1 MSLEDPSSSL
11 LLPLFQPLLAMG
23 EAVHI
28 EPMSLEKAI
37 LYIAGI
43 VFFVLLNAFFVASE
57 FAIIRVRPSQLDTEA
72 KKHPHRVRVA
82 QHVTDHVEAYL
93 SANQLG
99 ITLASL
105 ALGFLGEP
113 FVAALVGPVLV
124 KIPHIEDEFLW
135 GLFGDVTWLRVLSFG
150 ISLAVFTFLHVVFG
164 ELIPK
169 NVAIRKPVGT
179 TLLLS
184 GPLDL
189 FYRVF
194 AWAIAFL
201 NWSADLFL
209 RKVLHIHPAKEHE
222 NVHSSEE
229 LALLVAES
237 ERAQQVTDTEREIL
251 INALELN
258 EIAVRDIMTPR
269 RDVVAL
275 DVKASFAENL
285 AVARESKHTRFPLVE
300 GNLDHPA
307 GLIHVKDILEL
318 MGRDNPDLGQ
328 IKRDLKAVP
337 ETMALD
343 ELLQYFLANQF
354 HVALVVDEFG
364 SSVGLV
370 FLDDVIEELVGEI
383 KDEFDAEE
391 TELQRLSDDEFLVEG
406 TMSLH
411 DFDDHLEDLDL
422 EQEESS
428 TVGGYITAQLG
439 HLPERGEQTEI
450 DGWLA
455 TVTKADGR
463 RVIQVHFKRVAAPTD
478 EEAAAVAEPGQGP
491 VAP

>member
-1 MSLEDPSSSL
+1 MSLD
-11 LLPLFQPLLAMG
+11 
-23 EAVHI
+23 
-28 EPMSLEKAI
+28 KAL
-37 LYIAGI
+37 LYILGI

-57 FAIIRVRPSQLDTEA
+57 FAIIRVRPSQLDAEA

-113 FVAALVGPVLV
+113 FVEALVGPLLV
-124 KIPHIEDEFLW
+124 KIPHIHEPFLW
-135 GLFGDVTWLRVLSFG
+135 GLFGLTKDLDWLHALSFG

-179 TLLLS
+179 TMLLA

-189 FYRVF
+189 FYRAF

-209 RKVLHIHPAKEHE
+209 RRVLHIHPAGDHE
-222 NVHSSEE
+222 NVHTAEE

-237 ERAQQVTDTEREIL
+237 ERAEHVTDKEREIL

-285 AVARESKHTRFPLVE
+285 AVARDSKHTRFPLVE
-300 GNLDHPA
+300 GNLDHPV

-318 MGRDNPDLGQ
+318 LGRDPADLGQ
-328 IKRDLKAVP
+328 IKRELKAVP
-337 ETMALD
+337 ETMPLD

-354 HVALVVDEFG
+354 HVALVVDEYG

-391 TELQRLSDDEFLVEG
+391 TEFQRLSDDEFLVEG

-411 DFDDHLEDLDL
+411 DFADQVRDL
-422 EQEESS
+422 ELDEEEAS

-439 HLPERGEQTEI
+439 HLPERGEQVIIES
-450 DGWLA
+450 WQA

-463 RVIQVHFKRVAAPTD
+463 RVVQVHFKRQRPEGEDSAEKSDPQPVAAD
-478 EEAAAVAEPGQGP
+478 AGP
-491 VAP
+491 DTETPSNDA